1 MTLAVEPHRPVL
13 RTLAPAGFWRRAVAL
28 VMDWLWLFCALGVA
42 GWLLFGIAIPS
53 APAGPGGLGTVALM
67 FHQLVPALVFI
78 VGWTRYGATPGKIL
92 LELRV
97 VDARTGAHAAWPQ
110 ALVRYLGYFVS
121 ALPLGLG
128 FLWAAWDRR
137 KQALHDKLAR
147 TEVVVVAE
155 EVMPGVA
162 V

>member
-1 MTLAVEPHRPVL
+1 MTRVIEPHRPVV
-13 RTLAPAGFWRRAVAL
+13 RVLAPAGFWHRALAL
-28 VMDWLWLFCALGVA
+28 AMDWLWLFCALGTL
-42 GWLLFGIAIPS
+42 GWLLFGVAIPP
-53 APAGPGGLGTVALM
+53 APAGYGAAGHAALV
-67 FHQLVPALVFI
+67 FHELVPALVFI
-78 VGWTRYGATPGKIL
+78 VAWVRYGATPGKIL

-97 VDARTGAHAAWPQ
+97 VDARTGAHPGWPQ
-110 ALVRYLGYFVS
+110 ALIRYLGYFVS

-155 EVMPGVA
+155 EALPGVA